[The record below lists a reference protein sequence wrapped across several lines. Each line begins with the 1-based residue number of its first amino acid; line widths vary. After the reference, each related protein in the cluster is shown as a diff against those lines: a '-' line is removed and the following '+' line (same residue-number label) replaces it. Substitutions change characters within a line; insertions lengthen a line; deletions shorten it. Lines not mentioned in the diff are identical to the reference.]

1 MWPWK
6 PEVMHRHPVKN
17 RLRAPARKSQQTKL
31 MGIEIKDG
39 RIFVEGKETVNPE
52 LIGWAIIDAAES
64 NEIEIICKSLAD
76 DKV

>member
-1 MWPWK
+1 
-6 PEVMHRHPVKN
+6 
-17 RLRAPARKSQQTKL
+17 

-64 NEIEIICKSLAD
+64 NEIEIICKNPAD
-76 DKV
+76 VKV

>member
-1 MWPWK
+1 M
-6 PEVMHRHPVKN
+6 
-17 RLRAPARKSQQTKL
+17 PARKSQQTKL

>member
-1 MWPWK
+1 
-6 PEVMHRHPVKN
+6 
-17 RLRAPARKSQQTKL
+17 

-64 NEIEIICKSLAD
+64 NEIEIICKSPAD
-76 DKV
+76 ENV